1 MRPPFPS
8 RKPLRSLEP
17 LPGQKS
23 LPRKVHRPAAVAF
36 CPRKMISP
44 NTGIRIL
51 LTISVQFLKVVETGL
66 DIGANNIDV
75 QFMRRSSPVCFHSV
89 RS

>member
-1 MRPPFPS
+1 
-8 RKPLRSLEP
+8 
-17 LPGQKS
+17 
-23 LPRKVHRPAAVAF
+23 
-36 CPRKMISP
+36 MISP

-51 LTISVQFLKVVETGL
+51 LTISVQFLKAVETGL

>member
-1 MRPPFPS
+1 M
-8 RKPLRSLEP
+8 
-17 LPGQKS
+17 
-23 LPRKVHRPAAVAF
+23 
-36 CPRKMISP
+36 
-44 NTGIRIL
+44 
-51 LTISVQFLKVVETGL
+51 TISVQFLKAVETGL